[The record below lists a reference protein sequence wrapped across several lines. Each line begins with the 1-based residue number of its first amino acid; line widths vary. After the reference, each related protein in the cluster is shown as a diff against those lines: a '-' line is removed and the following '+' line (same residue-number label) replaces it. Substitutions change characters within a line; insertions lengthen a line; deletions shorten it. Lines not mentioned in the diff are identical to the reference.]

1 MTPLMA
7 AVYFNSK
14 ECTTTLLNR
23 GADHTIK
30 IQSWNTLD
38 LAVAS
43 GKFEAAE
50 AIEEA
55 VEEKIGVSQVVK
67 S

>member
-1 MTPLMA
+1 MA
-7 AVYFNSK
+7 AVYFNNK
-14 ECTTTLLNR
+14 DCTTTLLNR

-30 IQSWNTLD
+30 IQSWTAFD

-55 VEEKIGVSQVVK
+55 VQDNIGAAQGVK